1 MIQKVENKKELS
13 IWSSDLCASLS
24 SKEEPKKF
32 TPNKSPEA
40 LEYYNREIQLGKPK
54 VKKENDTE
62 TANNQ

>member
-1 MIQKVENKKELS
+1 MIQKVENKKGLGMFG
-13 IWSSDLCASLS
+13 DLCSNWS

-62 TANNQ
+62 TADNQ